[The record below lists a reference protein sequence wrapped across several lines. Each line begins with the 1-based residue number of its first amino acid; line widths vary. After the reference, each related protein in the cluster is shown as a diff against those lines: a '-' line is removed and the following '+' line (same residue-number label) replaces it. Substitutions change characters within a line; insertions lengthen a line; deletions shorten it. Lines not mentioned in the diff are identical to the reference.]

1 MTVRRVS
8 AIVLAGGRS
17 IRFGRDKLAEPI
29 AGRPMLQ
36 RAIDAVRPFATEI
49 LVVAAPGGAPSVESD
64 VRVVHDPSPYEG
76 PLAGLAAGLDE
87 AREKIVFLTAGD
99 VPGLSPAVAQ
109 LLLAALD
116 GPGIDLAVLAD
127 GDRASPFPMAVRRDP
142 GRITAARLIGSGE
155 RRLSSLI
162 DALGSTMIAE
172 PRWRAVDPE
181 GRSTRDI
188 DTQADLP

>member
-1 MTVRRVS
+1 MTVRRVT

-17 IRFGRDKLAEPI
+17 SRFGRDKLAEPLG
-29 AGRPMLQ
+29 GRPMLQ
-36 RAIDAVRPFATEI
+36 HAIDAVRPFATEI
-49 LVVAAPGGAPSVESD
+49 LVVAAPGGAPAVEGD
-64 VRVVHDPSPYEG
+64 VRLVHDRAPFEG

-99 VPGLSPAVAQ
+99 VPGLSTAVAE

-127 GDRASPFPMAVRRDP
+127 GGRASPFPMAIRREP
-142 GRITAARLIGSGE
+142 GRITSARLIGSGD

-162 DALGSTMIAE
+162 DALVSSVIAE
-172 PRWRAVDPE
+172 PAWRAVDPD
-181 GRSTRDI
+181 GRSIRDI
-188 DTQADLP
+188 DTMTDLP